1 MREAGRESR
10 KKSWTAPIGSM
21 KRVMSFRK
29 IEGES
34 TVKPYGIHQ
43 I

>member
-1 MREAGRESR
+1 MKAAKILDGTDRFNEA
-10 KKSWTAPIGSM
+10 A
-21 KRVMSFRK
+21 MSFRK